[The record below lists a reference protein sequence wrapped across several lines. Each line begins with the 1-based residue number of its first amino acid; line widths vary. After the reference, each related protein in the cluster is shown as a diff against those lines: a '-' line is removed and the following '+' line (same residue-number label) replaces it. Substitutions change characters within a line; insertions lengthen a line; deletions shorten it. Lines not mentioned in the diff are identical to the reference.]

1 MASKTLD
8 GSGEVCVCLM
18 AKKKKRKQHK
28 KKKQQ
33 HNIVSW
39 MKTCFPLVL
48 VNCLISLKSFQSKS
62 ERMKEWKNGKEIE
75 DCLKEI

>member
-18 AKKKKRKQHK
+18 AKKRKKKTPQ

-48 VNCLISLKSFQSKS
+48 VNCLKSFQSKS